1 MACIVRFCHE
11 QTFKQKRSE
20 TIWIAKTILA
30 IITLTFFASELNGAC
45 TSRYPFGL
53 KGASLEVNYVN
64 MATFSDGNM
73 LLAGYSN

>member
-1 MACIVRFCHE
+1 LI
-11 QTFKQKRSE
+11 
-20 TIWIAKTILA
+20 
-30 IITLTFFASELNGAC
+30 FFASELNGAC

>member
-1 MACIVRFCHE
+1 MASIVRFCHE

-30 IITLTFFASELNGAC
+30 IISLTFFTYEVKGAC

-73 LLAGYSN
+73 ILAGYSN